1 MNDGL
6 ERSGSVGLFR
16 KSTRFLDAG
25 EITRYCRAGA
35 RHGTR
40 RLLSTVPVA
49 PMQDNVMA

>member
-35 RHGTR
+35 PGTAR
-40 RLLSTVPVA
+40 IAS
-49 PMQDNVMA
+49 